1 MIERRIGIGDL
12 LSGGVELDAKA
23 SASLIQSIFWPNSPL
38 HDLALVVRRGRLAA
52 AGVPL
57 PLADGA
63 ELPSIIGARHRA
75 ALGVSEE
82 SDALVVVVSEETGQ
96 VRLAE
101 GGTLS
106 ASIPIG
112 ALEQALESRLSRSV
126 SATPST
132 SSAASG
138 EGAEE
143 TASEDATEISRRSE
157 RGAP

>member
-38 HDLALVVRRGRLAA
+38 HDLALVVRGGRLAA
-52 AGVPL
+52 AGVQL

-63 ELPSIIGARHRA
+63 ELPPLFGARHRA

-106 ASIPIG
+106 ASVPLD
-112 ALEQALESRLSRSV
+112 ALEQAIESRLNRSASV
-126 SATPST
+126 THAATAT
-132 SSAASG
+132 AADEG
-138 EGAEE
+138 EGAGEGE
-143 TASEDATEISRRSE
+143 RAQRST
-157 RGAP
+157 RGEP